1 MDYLK
6 YKGFIGSIGYSNDDN
21 CLYGKVLGL
30 NRILISYEGNTI
42 KELKNDFI
50 DGIEHYLSVCKE
62 EGITPQKSF
71 TGSFNIRIP
80 ADMHGKAVLKAKEE
94 GLSLNAFVKEAIE
107 QKLRSA

>member
-1 MDYLK
+1 MSVLR
-6 YKGFIGSIGYSNDDN
+6 YKHYIGSVEYSEPDKI
-21 CLYGKVLGL
+21 LYGSVQGI
-30 NRILISYEGNTI
+30 RGLISYEGTTI
-42 KELKNDFI
+42 KQLEADFI
-50 DGIEHYLSVCKE
+50 NAVEQYLAVCKK